1 LIDNT
6 ETTIV
11 IIHNHTAILIYIN
24 KYDHPIKT
32 KHADTMKGPHS
43 LPLLLLIQVA
53 TSHAFR
59 PKNNI
64 PATKSWLSLPP
75 RGGGGKESNSSTP
88 SSTTPSSSDTILS
101 YVEHVSARDQ
111 AASIAAEAELAHS
124 SEDESEIKLM
134 KKENAIGDP
143 SDSDGDDDDLSG
155 ESSDFEMY
163 GDRIGPLSV
172 GGSLVDTQQQQQDDE
187 IDAEVDYFEDIPE
200 YESNGEEDSEGV
212 GPGSW
217 LDKALVDAFQP
228 LIYSPPPEQVFQ
240 KLSEST
246 SAIDVASRR
255 RLDRRVLYESLL
267 LELENAPLAKRRYLD
282 QHVVRAIKGAI
293 SLACQPRWRK
303 HMDGNWYCRGIRL
316 YDTPEESEDAT
327 NTQNPYMEEEEDEES
342 QVRETVEA
350 TMAMQETVAMAF
362 AHSLNC
368 GLVLLDDTGFE
379 GVRQALVNDPHLNL
393 DEKSAELKSV
403 ALLNHLIRLANEGKL
418 RNNTTGKISSRM
430 ERDIALGLDDP
441 FDELAIESMK
451 LMRDEER
458 SWMELIPR
466 VESDSDKALPL
477 VLFLRVNAASNLLKS
492 KSFVDRLA
500 RECVSDDSIHVLVM
514 GKGIDATT
522 VNLPQS
528 SHGNGGISTLR
539 KKGMQQL
546 PSLMGGPTNDMQTSP
561 EQPTPFNPFS
571 GMSSIPPPGMSSL
584 PFNMNSQPGIQPG
597 NPFGF
602 NQQNI
607 NASGINDP
615 EGSRRFNIFLARTVE
630 KDGNAGIMGAIA
642 PPQAGNLFPQ
652 MLAIQA
658 RENFMKSQQDGD
670 SEEDQQKFEAEM
682 LKWKELME
690 KHEAN
695 TGCSLPP
702 QFFSASLQQQDGN
715 KVDGNAMGNNPFQN
729 MIPPPPEMIQQAIEH
744 AVDNVMER
752 FSNINKENRNGKDG
766 IFSNDLAKA
775 FAQVLSNQSLR
786 RGIAENLARAA
797 PALVDPRCQG
807 VMLSVYVPP
816 PPNHPNHGLMPGQ
829 QRQKSKRQA
838 KKAADKERN
847 NPTNPG
853 VGGWLNK
860 ILSSSQNVS
869 RSTDSQEHSGK
880 TDDSDDEENT
890 PNMTTE
896 DTGLDLSA
904 LNETLTAAASK
915 SLRKRDRQA
924 RAAAVAAATAMI
936 SDHEKQMKKKVE
948 TDKDNA
954 LSAEQKIQKH
964 LTRLQALCKN
974 VSLKPP
980 IDPVRSH
987 TWASWANRE
996 KAAIIFR
1003 KNRRAL
1009 NDQLSQR
1016 KLELDDRTGTN
1027 GMGSTLRRMLSS
1039 KDVSVEMDSIITCAI
1054 EVEAAK
1060 SQRGLETQNNPIAI
1074 DASMNQ
1080 LKTPNF
1086 VYDQN
1091 ISSSVGGQIH
1101 PKSLE
1106 KALTLICHINPSSG
1120 GSSFMGNFHSIV
1132 HRTRE
1137 EISELAQDKH
1147 ERALVSQ
1154 VVLPQ
1159 DIGVNYDMIGGLSDV
1174 KELLRQSITYP
1185 LKYPYL
1191 YSEGIA
1197 REAVK
1202 GVLLFGPPGTGKT
1215 MLAKAVATE
1224 GGATFLSIDASCV
1237 ENKWLGESEK
1247 NAKAVFTLARRLA
1260 PCVIFID
1267 EVDSILSSRE
1277 GSADDSA
1284 HGTLTSVKTTMM
1296 SEWDGLNSGTN
1307 GKGEAGANRVVVIGS
1322 TNRPFD
1328 LDEAVLRRFPRR
1340 ILVDLPDL
1348 ETRREILEV
1357 TLAENRLD
1365 PMVNLTLI
1373 AERLEGYTG
1382 SDIKEVCREAVVQIS
1397 HEQARMLDN
1406 GFDFSKGTAMD
1417 AIDESKHEDITSMQR
1432 LRPVT
1437 MKDFDSAMS
1446 KLKRSVSEK
1455 GKELLRVWEW
1465 NDEYG
1470 EIKKNKRDHM
1480 PQLMNMFV

>member
-1 LIDNT
+1 
-6 ETTIV
+6 
-11 IIHNHTAILIYIN
+11 
-24 KYDHPIKT
+24 
-32 KHADTMKGPHS
+32 MKGPQS
-43 LPLLLLIQVA
+43 LPLLLLIHVA

-59 PKNNI
+59 PKNSHLGR
-64 PATKSWLSLPP
+64 KSLLSLL
-75 RGGGGKESNSSTP
+75 RGGEVESNSSTP
-88 SSTTPSSSDTILS
+88 STTPSSSDTILS
-101 YVEHVSARDQ
+101 YVEQVSARDQ
-111 AASIAAEAELAHS
+111 AASIAAEAELLHS
-124 SEDESEIKLM
+124 SDDESEVKLM
-134 KKENAIGDP
+134 KKENAVGDP
-143 SDSDGDDDDLSG
+143 SDSDDDDDDLSG
-155 ESSDFEMY
+155 DSSDFEMN

-172 GGSLVDTQQQQQDDE
+172 GGSLVDTQHE
-187 IDAEVDYFEDIPE
+187 IDAEVDYFEEIPE
-200 YESNGEEDSEGV
+200 YESNEEDADGV
-212 GPGSW
+212 SPNSY

-228 LIYSPPPEQVFQ
+228 LIYSPPPEQVFH

-267 LELENAPLAKRRYLD
+267 LELENAPVAKRRYLD
-282 QHVVRAIKGAI
+282 QHVVRTIKGAI

-316 YDTPEESEDAT
+316 YDTPEESEDT
-327 NTQNPYMEEEEDEES
+327 NPQNPYMGDEEDEES
-342 QVRETVEA
+342 QVRESVEA

-368 GLVLLDDTGFE
+368 GLVLLDDVGFE
-379 GVRQALVNDPHLNL
+379 GVRQALINDPHLKL
-393 DEKSAELKSV
+393 DEKSVELKSMV
-403 ALLNHLIRLANEGKL
+403 LLNHLIRLANEGKL
-418 RNNTTGKISSRM
+418 RNKTTGKISSRM
-430 ERDIALGLDDP
+430 ERDLALGLDDP

-451 LMRDEER
+451 LMRNEER
-458 SWMELIPR
+458 TWMELIPAD
-466 VESDSDKALPL
+466 ESDPDKALPL

-500 RECVSDDSIHVLVM
+500 RESVSDDSIHVLVM

-528 SHGNGGISTLR
+528 SHGNDGLSTQR
-539 KKGMQQL
+539 KKAMQSL
-546 PSLMGGPTNDMQTSP
+546 PSLMGGPNNDLQTSQ
-561 EQPTPFNPFS
+561 EQSAPFNPFA
-571 GMSSIPPPGMSSL
+571 GMSSIPPPGMASL
-584 PFNMNSQPGIQPG
+584 PFNMNSQPGFQQG

-615 EGSRRFNIFLARTVE
+615 EGSRRFNIFLARTIE

-658 RENFMKSQQDGD
+658 RENFIKSQQDGD
-670 SEEDQQKFEAEM
+670 SEEEQQKFEAEM

-690 KHEAN
+690 KHEAK
-695 TGCSLPP
+695 TGSSLPP
-702 QFFSASLQQQDGN
+702 QFFSASIQQQDGN
-715 KVDGNAMGNNPFQN
+715 KADGNAIGNNPFQN

-752 FSNINKENRNGKDG
+752 FSNIGKDNRSGKDG

-838 KKAADKERN
+838 KKAADKDRN
-847 NPTNPG
+847 NTTNPG

-860 ILSSSQNVS
+860 ILSSSQNVP
-869 RSTDSQEHSGK
+869 RPTDSQQRSSKPE
-880 TDDSDDEENT
+880 DSDEEENSSDIAA
-890 PNMTTE
+890 E
-896 DTGLDLSA
+896 KTGLDLSA

-936 SDHEKQMKKKVE
+936 SDHEKQIKTKNEAEEVL
-948 TDKDNA
+948 KDNT
-954 LSAEQKIQKH
+954 LSSEQKIQKH

-987 TWASWANRE
+987 AWVSWANRE

-1003 KNRRAL
+1003 RNRRAL
-1009 NDQLSQR
+1009 NDQLLQR
-1016 KLELDDRTGTN
+1016 NLELEDRIGTI

-1039 KDVSVEMDSIITCAI
+1039 KDVSMEMDSVITCAI

-1060 SQRGLETQNNPIAI
+1060 SQRGGQKTNNSITI

-1080 LKTPNF
+1080 LKTTNF
-1086 VYDQN
+1086 GDGQTL
-1091 ISSSVGGQIH
+1091 SSSVNGKIH

-1106 KALTLICHINPSSG
+1106 KALTVICHISPSSG
-1120 GSSFMGNFHSIV
+1120 GSSFLGNFHSIV

-1159 DIGVNYDMIGGLSDV
+1159 DIGVNYDMIGGLADV

-1202 GVLLFGPPGTGKT
+1202 GVLL
-1215 MLAKAVATE
+1215 V
-1224 GGATFLSIDASCV
+1224 SR
-1237 ENKWLGESEK
+1237 K
-1247 NAKAVFTLARRLA
+1247 NASKSF
-1260 PCVIFID
+1260 
-1267 EVDSILSSRE
+1267 EVL
-1277 GSADDSA
+1277 
-1284 HGTLTSVKTTMM
+1284 
-1296 SEWDGLNSGTN
+1296 
-1307 GKGEAGANRVVVIGS
+1307 
-1322 TNRPFD
+1322 
-1328 LDEAVLRRFPRR
+1328 
-1340 ILVDLPDL
+1340 
-1348 ETRREILEV
+1348 
-1357 TLAENRLD
+1357 
-1365 PMVNLTLI
+1365 
-1373 AERLEGYTG
+1373 
-1382 SDIKEVCREAVVQIS
+1382 
-1397 HEQARMLDN
+1397 
-1406 GFDFSKGTAMD
+1406 
-1417 AIDESKHEDITSMQR
+1417 
-1432 LRPVT
+1432 
-1437 MKDFDSAMS
+1437 
-1446 KLKRSVSEK
+1446 
-1455 GKELLRVWEW
+1455 
-1465 NDEYG
+1465 
-1470 EIKKNKRDHM
+1470 
-1480 PQLMNMFV
+1480 

>member
-1 LIDNT
+1 
-6 ETTIV
+6 
-11 IIHNHTAILIYIN
+11 
-24 KYDHPIKT
+24 
-32 KHADTMKGPHS
+32 M
-43 LPLLLLIQVA
+43 
-53 TSHAFR
+53 
-59 PKNNI
+59 
-64 PATKSWLSLPP
+64 
-75 RGGGGKESNSSTP
+75 RGGDGLNSSPP
-88 SSTTPSSSDTILS
+88 SNPSSSDTILS
-101 YVEHVSARDQ
+101 YVEQVSARDQ
-111 AASIAAEAELAHS
+111 AASSIAAEAELLHS
-124 SEDESEIKLM
+124 SSNDEESEIQLM
-134 KKENAIGDP
+134 KKENAVGDP
-143 SDSDGDDDDLSG
+143 SDSDNDDDDFSG
-155 ESSDFEMY
+155 ESSDYEMD
-163 GDRIGPLSV
+163 GERIGPLSV
-172 GGSLVDTQQQQQDDE
+172 RGSLVDSHSQHE
-187 IDAEVDYFEDIPE
+187 IDPEVDYFEEIPE
-200 YESNGEEDSEGV
+200 EESNDEPDGISHDSL
-212 GPGSW
+212 
-217 LDKALVDAFQP
+217 LDKALIDAFRP
-228 LIYSPPPEQVFQ
+228 LIYSPPPEQIIE

-255 RLDRRVLYESLL
+255 RLDRRVLYKSLL
-267 LELENAPLAKRRYLD
+267 LELENAPVAKRRYLD
-282 QHVVRAIKGAI
+282 QHVVRTIKGAI

-316 YDTPEESEDAT
+316 YDTAEESDDASS
-327 NTQNPYMEEEEDEES
+327 QSSYMEEEEEEETS
-342 QVRETVEA
+342 QERESVEA

-368 GLVLLDDTGFE
+368 DLVLLDDTGFE
-379 GVRQALVNDPHLNL
+379 GVRQALVNHPHLDL
-393 DEKSAELKSV
+393 DEKSVELRSV
-403 ALLNHLIRLANEGKL
+403 NLLNHLIRLANEGKFH
-418 RNNTTGKISSRM
+418 NKTSGKISSRM

-441 FDELAIESMK
+441 FDELAVESMK
-451 LMRDEER
+451 LMRNEEKL
-458 SWMELIPR
+458 WMEEWMPR
-466 VESDSDKALPL
+466 EHSKDSTTDKRFPL

-500 RECVSDDSIHVLVM
+500 RECVSDESTHVLVM

-522 VNLPQS
+522 VSLPHKLSVGEDGS
-528 SHGNGGISTLR
+528 SSSR
-539 KKGMQQL
+539 KRRAMPSP
-546 PSLMGGPTNDMQTSP
+546 PSLIGGLNDFSSSKNDLQTPS
-561 EQPTPFNPFS
+561 ETSVPFNPFA
-571 GMSSIPPPGMSSL
+571 GMSNIPPPGIGNM
-584 PFNMNSQPGIQPG
+584 PMNMNSQPGFQPG
-597 NPFGF
+597 NPFSF

-642 PPQAGNLFPQ
+642 APQAGNLFPQ

-658 RENFMKSQQDGD
+658 RENFLKSQQDGD
-670 SEEDQQKFEAEM
+670 SEEEQQKFEAEM

-690 KHEAN
+690 KHETNA
-695 TGCSLPP
+695 GSSLPP
-702 QFFSASLQQQDGN
+702 QFFSASIQQQQSEKTDIN
-715 KVDGNAMGNNPFQN
+715 QMGNNPFQN

-752 FSNINKENRNGKDG
+752 FSNIGKDNRNGKEG
-766 IFSNDLAKA
+766 FFSNDLAKA

-829 QRQKSKRQA
+829 QRPKSKKQT
-838 KKAADKERN
+838 KKEFDKDKGN
-847 NPTNPG
+847 SSNAG

-860 ILSSSQNVS
+860 ILSSSQNS
-869 RSTDSQEHSGK
+869 MRPSSSQAHAAKGE
-880 TDDSDDEENT
+880 DSDEDDKSFIETEESGI
-890 PNMTTE
+890 
-896 DTGLDLSA
+896 DFSA
-904 LNETLTAAASK
+904 LNETLTATASK
-915 SLRKRDRQA
+915 SLPKRDRQA
-924 RAAAVAAATAMI
+924 RAAAVAAAAAMI
-936 SDHEKQMKKKVE
+936 QDHEKQMKKKM
-948 TDKDNA
+948 DANASKNNA
-954 LSAEQKIQKH
+954 LSPEQKIQKH

-974 VSLKPP
+974 VALKPP
-980 IDPVRSH
+980 LDPVRSH
-987 TWASWANRE
+987 SWISWANRE

-1009 NDQLSQR
+1009 NEQLR
-1016 KLELDDRTGTN
+1016 ERNLELDDRAGTK

-1039 KDVSVEMDSIITCAI
+1039 KDVSMEMDSLITCAV

-1060 SQRGLETQNNPIAI
+1060 SQRGVQTLNESLAVDT
-1074 DASMNQ
+1074 SMSQ
-1080 LKTPNF
+1080 LKTPSF
-1086 VYDQN
+1086 GQSGGLGKF
-1091 ISSSVGGQIH
+1091 SSSTTGKIH

-1106 KALTLICHINPSSG
+1106 KALTVTCHISPSSSG
-1120 GSSFMGNFHSIV
+1120 APLLGNSHSIV

-1137 EISELAQDKH
+1137 EILELAQDKH

-1348 ETRREILEV
+1348 DTRREILEV

-1365 PMVNLTLI
+1365 PAVNLTLI
-1373 AERLEGYTG
+1373 AERLDGYTG

-1406 GFDFSKGTAMD
+1406 GFDFSKDLIVSASD
-1417 AIDESKHEDITSMQR
+1417 DDQNEDFTSMQR

-1437 MKDFDSAMS
+1437 MKDFESAMN

-1455 GKELLRVWEW
+1455 GKELMRVWEW

-1470 EIKKNKRDHM
+1470 EIKKTKRDHM

>member
-1 LIDNT
+1 
-6 ETTIV
+6 
-11 IIHNHTAILIYIN
+11 
-24 KYDHPIKT
+24 
-32 KHADTMKGPHS
+32 MKGRQS
-43 LPLLLLIQVA
+43 LPLLLLIHVA
-53 TSHAFR
+53 TSLAFR
-59 PKNNI
+59 PKNSHH
-64 PATKSWLSLPP
+64 PATNSWLALL
-75 RGGGGKESNSSTP
+75 RGGEGDSNSSTP
-88 SSTTPSSSDTILS
+88 SSTSPSSSDTILN

-111 AASIAAEAELAHS
+111 AASIAAEAELLQS
-124 SEDESEIKLM
+124 SEDESEIKLRR
-134 KKENAIGDP
+134 KENAVGDP
-143 SDSDGDDDDLSG
+143 SDSDNDDDDLSG
-155 ESSDFEMY
+155 DSSDYEMD

-172 GGSLVDTQQQQQDDE
+172 GGSLVNTQHE
-187 IDAEVDYFEDIPE
+187 MDAEVDYFEEIPE
-200 YESNGEEDSEGV
+200 YESNEEDTDGV
-212 GPGSW
+212 SSSNSW
-217 LDKALVDAFQP
+217 FDKALVDAFQP
-228 LIYSPPPEQVFQ
+228 LIYSPPPEQVFH

-267 LELENAPLAKRRYLD
+267 LELENSPVGKRRYLD
-282 QHVVRAIKGAI
+282 QHVVRTVKGAI

-316 YDTPEESEDAT
+316 YDTPEESEDT
-327 NTQNPYMEEEEDEES
+327 SPQNPYMEEEDEDES
-342 QVRETVEA
+342 QVRESVEA

-379 GVRQALVNDPHLNL
+379 GVRQALVNDPHLKL
-393 DEKSAELKSV
+393 DEKSPELKSV
-403 ALLNHLIRLANEGKL
+403 VLLNHLIRLANEGKL
-418 RNNTTGKISSRM
+418 RKKTTGKISSRM

-458 SWMELIPR
+458 SWMESIPHD
-466 VESDSDKALPL
+466 ENDPDKALPL

-500 RECVSDDSIHVLVM
+500 RECVSDDSIHVLFM

-528 SHGNGGISTLR
+528 SEVNDGVSTLR
-539 KKGMQQL
+539 KKTMQPL
-546 PSLMGGPTNDMQTSP
+546 PSLMGGPNNDVQTSQQ
-561 EQPTPFNPFS
+561 EQSTPFNPFA
-571 GMSSIPPPGMSSL
+571 GMSSIPPPGMAGL
-584 PFNMNSQPGIQPG
+584 PFNMNSQSGFQPG

-652 MLAIQA
+652 MLALQA
-658 RENFMKSQQDGD
+658 RENYIKSQQDGD
-670 SEEDQQKFEAEM
+670 SEEEQQKFEAEM
-682 LKWKELME
+682 LKWKDLME
-690 KHEAN
+690 KHEFK
-695 TGCSLPP
+695 TGSSVPP
-702 QFFSASLQQQDGN
+702 QFFSASIQQQDSN
-715 KVDGNAMGNNPFQN
+715 KVDGNGNNPFQN

-752 FSNINKENRNGKDG
+752 FSNIGKEHRSGKDG
-766 IFSNDLAKA
+766 IFSSDLAKA

-829 QRQKSKRQA
+829 QRQKSKKQA
-838 KKAADKERN
+838 KKAAEKDRS

-860 ILSSSQNVS
+860 ILSSQNVA
-869 RSTDSQEHSGK
+869 RPTDSQVDSTK
-880 TDDSDDEENT
+880 TDDSEEEEDSSNT
-890 PNMTTE
+890 VTE
-896 DTGLDLSA
+896 DSSLDVSA

-915 SLRKRDRQA
+915 TLRKRDRQA

-936 SDHEKQMKKKVE
+936 SDHEKQMKKISEV
-948 TDKDNA
+948 DDALKDNT
-954 LSAEQKIQKH
+954 LSSEQKVQKH

-980 IDPVRSH
+980 LDPVRSH
-987 TWASWANRE
+987 AWVSWANRE

-1009 NDQLSQR
+1009 NDQLMQR
-1016 KLELDDRTGTN
+1016 NLALDERTGTKV
-1027 GMGSTLRRMLSS
+1027 MGSTLRRMLSS
-1039 KDVSVEMDSIITCAI
+1039 KDVSVEMDSIITCAV
-1054 EVEAAK
+1054 ELEAAK
-1060 SQRGLETQNNPIAI
+1060 SQRGVQTTNKSITI

-1080 LKTPNF
+1080 LKSPNF
-1086 VYDQN
+1086 GDN
-1091 ISSSVGGQIH
+1091 RNMSSSVHGKIH

-1106 KALTLICHINPSSG
+1106 KALTVTCHISPSSG
-1120 GSSFMGNFHSIV
+1120 GSPVLGNFHSIV

-1159 DIGVNYDMIGGLSDV
+1159 DIGVNYDMIGGLADV

-1202 GVLLFGPPGTGKT
+1202 GVLLVSHK
-1215 MLAKAVATE
+1215 MQ
-1224 GGATFLSIDASCV
+1224 S
-1237 ENKWLGESEK
+1237 N
-1247 NAKAVFTLARRLA
+1247 
-1260 PCVIFID
+1260 
-1267 EVDSILSSRE
+1267 
-1277 GSADDSA
+1277 
-1284 HGTLTSVKTTMM
+1284 
-1296 SEWDGLNSGTN
+1296 NS
-1307 GKGEAGANRVVVIGS
+1307 
-1322 TNRPFD
+1322 
-1328 LDEAVLRRFPRR
+1328 
-1340 ILVDLPDL
+1340 
-1348 ETRREILEV
+1348 
-1357 TLAENRLD
+1357 
-1365 PMVNLTLI
+1365 
-1373 AERLEGYTG
+1373 
-1382 SDIKEVCREAVVQIS
+1382 
-1397 HEQARMLDN
+1397 
-1406 GFDFSKGTAMD
+1406 
-1417 AIDESKHEDITSMQR
+1417 
-1432 LRPVT
+1432 
-1437 MKDFDSAMS
+1437 
-1446 KLKRSVSEK
+1446 
-1455 GKELLRVWEW
+1455 
-1465 NDEYG
+1465 
-1470 EIKKNKRDHM
+1470 
-1480 PQLMNMFV
+1480 